1 MEKEELM
8 ERYDALIDS
17 VSQSGNVEYMRM
29 LGSSMRNMFCT
40 LADMDMDGAADIYG
54 RLEGEMMYN
63 NYLSEDEADNIASG
77 FVNQDGSHGA
87 HWSKS
92 DVKAYIERVGGLM
105 ESSPYY
111 NKCAMYVT
119 FNMVYSYFHNAL
131 NKAVLGDSG
140 KYMSAVYEMAVSF
153 LKDVDNKRWIRH
165 HYRID

>member
-1 MEKEELM
+1 MFMVKDYFFFLVLKTTSEETGIS
-8 ERYDALIDS
+8 EQDIIS
-17 VSQSGNVEYMRM
+17 KK
-29 LGSSMRNMFCT
+29 RN
-40 LADMDMDGAADIYG
+40 ADMDMDGAADIYG

-119 FNMVYSYFHNAL
+119 FNMVYSDFHNAL